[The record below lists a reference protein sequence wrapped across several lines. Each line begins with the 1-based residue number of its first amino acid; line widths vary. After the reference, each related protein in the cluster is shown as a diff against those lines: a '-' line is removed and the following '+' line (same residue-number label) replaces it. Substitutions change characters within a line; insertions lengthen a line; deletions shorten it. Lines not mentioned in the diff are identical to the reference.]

1 MAFKHFRKNAC
12 QKKRKSEISHA
23 QRQDREGIRADKDS
37 KLKEPNRSL
46 LTETLA
52 NREEEEAQA
61 RAPLATKIGGKIA
74 TPTKGDEKSRR
85 NPPPL
90 A

>member
-1 MAFKHFRKNAC
+1 M
-12 QKKRKSEISHA
+12 
-23 QRQDREGIRADKDS
+23 
-37 KLKEPNRSL
+37 

-61 RAPLATKIGGKIA
+61 RAPFATKTSGKIA

-85 NPPPL
+85 KPPPPRPKKPAARTKGEPTFTKTSVSWPSTSPATKEGPL
-90 A
+90 RKKLRL